1 MNIGDKVKH
10 GWVADKCGV
19 IVDFY
24 DKQHSC
30 SGDSEERIRLYD
42 VIWTDKTPPYKPAF
56 GYQQRYWVLIHGKR
70 ITFPFMGHQLEVI

>member
-1 MNIGDKVKH
+1 MKVGDLVKH
-10 GWVADKCGV
+10 GWIADKCGV

-42 VIWTDKTPPYKPAF
+42 VIWTDKTPPYISREASF
-56 GYQQRYWVLIHGKR
+56 AI
-70 ITFPFMGHQLEVI
+70 EVIDESR